1 MATSSSKT
9 KLPGENGGRPKT
21 LTPLWVVSLFVTL
34 TEVTLGVTVAQTQ
47 GGVQVALASFVIVF
61 PVLVAASFFSILW
74 ARPWVFYSPNEY
86 GRTDASSFIQALRGT
101 PKVIV
106 TETEDLGAAVATF
119 GDPDRFQLL
128 FKANGK
134 TWEKSTK
141 AMELPGGCLVQVSTD
156 ELNPD
161 GSRSVAEA
169 LAFVPGVKVVDEV
182 GRTGR
187 YLDSAGTDA

>member
-1 MATSSSKT
+1 MANPPVKSRS
-9 KLPGENGGRPKT
+9 PQDNGDRFKA

-34 TEVTLGVTVAQTQ
+34 TEITLSIAVARTQ
-47 GGVQVALASFVIVF
+47 GGVQVALTWFVIVF
-61 PVLVAASFFSILW
+61 PVFVAASFFAILW
-74 ARPWVFYSPNEY
+74 TKPWVFYSPKEY
-86 GRTDASSFIQALRGT
+86 GRTDASAFIQALRGP
-101 PKVIV
+101 PKVAV
-106 TETEDLGAAVATF
+106 TETDDLGASVATF

-161 GSRSVAEA
+161 GSRSVGEA
-169 LAFVPGVKVVDEV
+169 LTFVPGVRVVDEI
-182 GRTGR
+182 GKSGR
-187 YLDSAGTDA
+187 YLDSAPV

>member
-1 MATSSSKT
+1 M
-9 KLPGENGGRPKT
+9 

-34 TEVTLGVTVAQTQ
+34 TEVTLGVAVGQTE
-47 GGVQVALASFVIVF
+47 GGVQIALAAFVLVF
-61 PVLVAASFFSILW
+61 PVLVAASFFAILW

-86 GRTDASSFIQALRGT
+86 GRTDASSFIQALRGI
-101 PKVIV
+101 PKVTV
-106 TETEDLGAAVATF
+106 TETEDLGEAVATF

-141 AMELPGGCLVQVSTD
+141 AMQLPGGCLVQVSTD

-169 LAFVPGVKVVDEV
+169 LAFVPGVRVVDEA
-182 GRTGR
+182 GKLGR
-187 YLDSAGTDA
+187 YLDAASV